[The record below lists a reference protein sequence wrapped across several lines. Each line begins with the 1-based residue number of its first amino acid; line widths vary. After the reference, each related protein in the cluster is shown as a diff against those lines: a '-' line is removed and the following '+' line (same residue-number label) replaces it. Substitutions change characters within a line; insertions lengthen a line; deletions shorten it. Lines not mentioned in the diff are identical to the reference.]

1 MKTTRSFKY
10 WQWRVIICSMVGYAL
25 FYFVRKNFSFAMPA
39 LGEEYGIT
47 NTSFGIILSLVGI
60 IYGLSKFVNG
70 IIADRTVARW
80 HLAIGLAACSV
91 FNLLFGW
98 SDKLAYLI
106 TGQMGGQSS

>member
-47 NTSFGIILSLVGI
+47 NTSRREGQSRFIL
-60 IYGLSKFVNG
+60 
-70 IIADRTVARW
+70 RTVRA
-80 HLAIGLAACSV
+80 
-91 FNLLFGW
+91 N
-98 SDKLAYLI
+98 
-106 TGQMGGQSS
+106 SSSNSPIPPV